1 MKTMV
6 TFRHMPASNA
16 LRDHAEEKAEKFMKY
31 LIDPVD
37 IHVVLMVEKIRQIA
51 EITVKSK
58 NFTAHGVE
66 ESTDMYTSIDKVT
79 SKIEAQ
85 LRKHKEKV
93 KAHKSES
100 KAYEAIEA
108 TLPQETGISAAE

>member
-1 MKTMV
+1 MKTTV

-16 LRDHAEEKAEKFMKY
+16 LRNHAEEKAQKFLKY
-31 LIDPVD
+31 LHEPVN
-37 IHVVLMVEKIRQIA
+37 IHIILTVEKIRQIA
-51 EITVKSK
+51 EINVQSK

-66 ESTDMYTSIDKVT
+66 ESQDMYTSIDKVT
-79 SKIEAQ
+79 SKVEAQ

-108 TLPQETGISAAE
+108 TISTVDTISAVE